1 MLQNP
6 LHKPISIGRKAIWFS
21 GWTARACGYRGSP
34 RLTSKGFHPDPA
46 THQEDAATGTE
57 KVLRLCPVKFGLKQ
71 IPNQSGK
78 VTKQSARMTHWQR
91 ASLLTDVS
99 LLVVLDVLSQLE
111 VASDDRHL
119 PEEEIT
125 LKRQVRDTLPI
136 LMA

>member
-1 MLQNP
+1 M
-6 LHKPISIGRKAIWFS
+6 
-21 GWTARACGYRGSP
+21 
-34 RLTSKGFHPDPA
+34 
-46 THQEDAATGTE
+46 
-57 KVLRLCPVKFGLKQ
+57 LRLCPVKFGLKQ

-91 ASLLTDVS
+91 ASLLTNVS
-99 LLVVLDVLSQLE
+99 LLVVFDVLSQLE

-136 LMA
+136 LTA

>member
-1 MLQNP
+1 M
-6 LHKPISIGRKAIWFS
+6 
-21 GWTARACGYRGSP
+21 
-34 RLTSKGFHPDPA
+34 
-46 THQEDAATGTE
+46 
-57 KVLRLCPVKFGLKQ
+57 LRLCPVKIGLKQ
-71 IPNQSGK
+71 IPNESGK

-125 LKRQVRDTLPI
+125 LKCQVRDTLPI
-136 LMA
+136 LTA

>member
-1 MLQNP
+1 M
-6 LHKPISIGRKAIWFS
+6 
-21 GWTARACGYRGSP
+21 
-34 RLTSKGFHPDPA
+34 
-46 THQEDAATGTE
+46 
-57 KVLRLCPVKFGLKQ
+57 LRLCPVKFGLKQ

-136 LMA
+136 LTA